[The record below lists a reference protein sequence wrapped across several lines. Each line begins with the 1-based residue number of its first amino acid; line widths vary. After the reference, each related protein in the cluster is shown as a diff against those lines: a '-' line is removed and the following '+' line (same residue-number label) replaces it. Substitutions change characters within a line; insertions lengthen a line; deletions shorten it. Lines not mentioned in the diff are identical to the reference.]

1 MFYVHQECYP
11 TEIIISIIHRVVN
24 SVTWMSLK
32 TKVKKFDE
40 TANSAKAS
48 AQRTFTPLNSTIE
61 TLEKGIEYIQS

>member
-1 MFYVHQECYP
+1 
-11 TEIIISIIHRVVN
+11 
-24 SVTWMSLK
+24 MSLK